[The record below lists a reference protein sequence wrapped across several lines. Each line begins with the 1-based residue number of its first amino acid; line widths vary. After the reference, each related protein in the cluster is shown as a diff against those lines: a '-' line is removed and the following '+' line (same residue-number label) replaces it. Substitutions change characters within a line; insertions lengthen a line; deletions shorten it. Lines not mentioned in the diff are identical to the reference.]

1 MKDNKDQKKTRVRRE
16 ARDENEEKVEEKQ
29 MKVPQASYFCQ
40 PFINTLM
47 GPDKNFYARL
57 YE

>member
-1 MKDNKDQKKTRVRRE
+1 MK
-16 ARDENEEKVEEKQ
+16 NEEKVEEKQ
-29 MKVPQASYFCQ
+29 MKVSQASPFCQ

-47 GPDKNFYARL
+47 GPDKIFYARL